1 MNRNQVT
8 EQIKTATTAKATPN
22 FSRSQVIKALIY
34 GGMRNR
40 NCGPLQVKKGDYW
53 QPVKPLRPISLRGL
67 TFSGKTRDSRIEV
80 RFSVFEYPQ
89 AIDSKGRPMFRRYTR
104 KEHLASI
111 RFGKGNHYRTPV
123 QEGQEVLDS
132 HGVRIPVLD
141 YSKPSPKEDS
151 NGKFVMKTGDYTQR
165 CRISGSNFERADLR
179 DTLWVS
185 FLNKNRITNCDF
197 SRTNWQGASLRNV
210 VFKNCDFRGVD
221 MTVLKQYK
229 NVAFVNCNM
238 RGTRIPA
245 DMVIQSP
252 INAHLM
258 DSGRKRSL
266 ASQR

>member
-1 MNRNQVT
+1 MNRNQQT
-8 EQIKTATTAKATPN
+8 DKMTTATTAKAMPN
-22 FSRSQVIKALIY
+22 FSRNQVIKALTY

-67 TFSGKTRDSRIEV
+67 AFSGKTRDSRIEV

-132 HGVRIPVLD
+132 HGARIPVLD

-151 NGKFVMKTGDYTQR
+151 NGKFAMKTGDYTPR
-165 CRISGSNFERADLR
+165 CRVSGSNFERADLR
-179 DTLWVS
+179 DTQWVS

-221 MTVLKQYK
+221 MTLLKQYK